1 LRIYLL
7 SLLWLVADS
16 DVRHPRSPEGLKMRI
31 ATYNVNSVNARL
43 PNLLEWLTEASPDVV
58 CLQEI
63 KCESVKFPL
72 EAIQDAG
79 YNCIISGQKSY
90 NGVAILSRL
99 PMELAQDRLPG
110 EEEDLQA
117 RYLEVEISLPTG
129 AIRVACLYCP
139 NGNPIGTEKFD
150 YKLRWMDRLQGHVK
164 ELLRYEE
171 PLILTGDW
179 NIIPRHG
186 DCYDPAAWAG
196 DALFQPQSRAAWQRL
211 LNLGLTD
218 AYMAVDGAEHAYTF
232 WDYQAGA
239 WPKDH
244 GIRID
249 HFALSAQ
256 AADCLKAV
264 KIWRTA
270 RAKERASDHV
280 PVSADFSF

>member
-1 LRIYLL
+1 
-7 SLLWLVADS
+7 
-16 DVRHPRSPEGLKMRI
+16 MRI

-43 PNLLEWLTEASPDVV
+43 PNVLEWLVEANPDVV

-72 EAIQDAG
+72 TALEDAG
-79 YNCIISGQKSY
+79 YNCVISGQKSY
-90 NGVAILSRL
+90 NGVAILSRH
-99 PMELAQDRLPG
+99 PVELAQNRLPG
-110 EEEDLQA
+110 EVEDEQA
-117 RYLEVEISLPTG
+117 RYLEVEVAFEG
-129 AIRVACLYCP
+129 KAVRVACLYCP

-150 YKLRWMDRLQGHVK
+150 YKLRWMDRLQSHVAQ
-164 ELLRYEE
+164 LLTYEE
-171 PLILTGDW
+171 PLVLAGDW
-179 NIIPRHG
+179 NIIPRYG
-186 DCYDPAAWAG
+186 DCYDPRAWAS
-196 DALFQPQSRAAWQRL
+196 DALFQPESRAAWRRL

-218 AYMAVDGAEHAYTF
+218 AFMAVDGAEHAYTF

-256 AADCLKAV
+256 AADCLESV

-270 RAKERASDHV
+270 RAKEKASDHV
-280 PVSADFSF
+280 PVSADFAF

>member
-1 LRIYLL
+1 
-7 SLLWLVADS
+7 
-16 DVRHPRSPEGLKMRI
+16 MRI

-43 PNLLEWLTEASPDVV
+43 PNLLEWLSEAKPDVV

-63 KCESVKFPL
+63 KCEEPKFPL

-79 YNCIISGQKSY
+79 YNCVISGQKSY
-90 NGVAILSRL
+90 NGVAILSRH
-99 PMELAQDRLPG
+99 PVELAQDRLPG
-110 EEEDLQA
+110 EPDDAQA
-117 RYLEVEISLPTG
+117 RYLEVEV
-129 AIRVACLYCP
+129 AIGGRVARVACLYCP

-150 YKLRWMDRLQGHVK
+150 YKLRWMDRLQSHVK
-164 ELLRYEE
+164 QLLTYEE
-171 PLILTGDW
+171 PLILAGDW

-186 DCYDPAAWAG
+186 DCYDPRAWSG
-196 DALFQPQSRAAWQRL
+196 DALFQPESRAAWRRL

-218 AYMAVDGAEHAYTF
+218 AFMAVDGAEHAYTF

-256 AADCLKAV
+256 AADCLKGV

-270 RAKERASDHV
+270 RAKEKASDHV
-280 PVSADFSF
+280 PVSADFVF

>member
-1 LRIYLL
+1 MSHYPLT
-7 SLLWLVADS
+7 
-16 DVRHPRSPEGLKMRI
+16 I

-43 PNLLEWLTEASPDVV
+43 PNLLEWLKEASPDVV

-63 KCESVKFPL
+63 KCESPKFPL

-79 YNCIISGQKSY
+79 YNCVISGQKSY

-99 PMELAQDRLPG
+99 PMEVAQNRLPG

-117 RYLEVEISLPTG
+117 RYLEVEVSVNGG
-129 AIRVACLYCP
+129 AVRIACLYCP

-150 YKLRWMDRLQGHVK
+150 YKLRWMERLQSHVQG
-164 ELLRYEE
+164 LLAYEE
-171 PLILTGDW
+171 PLVLAGDW

-196 DALFQPQSRAAWQRL
+196 DALFQPESRAAWRRL

-218 AYMAVDGAEHAYTF
+218 AFMAMDGAEHSYTF

-256 AADCLKAV
+256 AADKLKTV

-270 RAKERASDHV
+270 RSKEKASDHV
-280 PVSADFSF
+280 PVSATFDF

>member
-1 LRIYLL
+1 
-7 SLLWLVADS
+7 
-16 DVRHPRSPEGLKMRI
+16 MRI

-43 PNLLEWLTEASPDVV
+43 PNLLEWLAEAGPDVV

-63 KCESVKFPL
+63 KCEEPKFPL

-79 YNCIISGQKSY
+79 YTCVISGQKSY

-99 PMELAQDRLPG
+99 PMELAQSRLPG
-110 EEEDLQA
+110 EEEDAQA
-117 RYLEVEISLPTG
+117 RYLEVEVSTTKG
-129 AIRVACLYCP
+129 AVRVACLYCP
-139 NGNPIGTEKFD
+139 NGNPLGTEKFD
-150 YKLRWMDRLQGHVK
+150 YKLRWMDRLQEHVK
-164 ELLRYEE
+164 GLLTYEE
-171 PLILTGDW
+171 PLVLAGDW

-196 DALFQPQSRAAWQRL
+196 DALFQPESRAAWRRL

-218 AYMAVDGAEHAYTF
+218 AFMAVDGAEHAYTF

-249 HFALSAQ
+249 HFAISAQ
-256 AADCLKAV
+256 AADHLQSV

-270 RAKERASDHV
+270 RAKEKASDHV
-280 PVSADFSF
+280 PVSADFDF